1 MYQQPEAL
9 DKNTHAGLRLSPTNT
24 FAFAADLTV
33 APLAGM
39 EITQAATCYPIV
51 FLPAGQ
57 GPVLPQ
63 ALLGLKGRN
72 TYLNAAQQ
80 WTAAYVPASLRK
92 YPFALAEVGES
103 GNFVLAVDTAAPH
116 LQKEKGDLLIS
127 EEGEFTDL
135 TKTAGEFVTRLRNQM
150 GVTAAALAEV
160 DAAGILVDKT
170 LTIQEGSTTS
180 MIGGFR
186 TADLEKLAA
195 QDDATLAKWAR
206 NGVLQIIY
214 AHLDSLRHLQAL
226 VAAEGRPASTN

>member
-9 DKNTHAGLRLSPTNT
+9 DKTTHAGLRLSPTNS

-39 EITQAATCYPIV
+39 EIRQAASCYPIV
-51 FLPAGQ
+51 FLPAGS
-57 GPVLPQ
+57 GPVLPH

-80 WTAAYVPASLRK
+80 WTATYIPAALRK

-103 GNFVLAVDTAAPH
+103 GNFVLVVDTAASQI
-116 LQKEKGDLLIS
+116 QKEKGDLLIS
-127 EEGEFTDL
+127 EDGEFTDL
-135 TKTAGEFVTRLRNQM
+135 TKTAGEFVTRLRTQM
-150 GVTAAALAEV
+150 EVTAAALAEL

-170 LTIQEGSTTS
+170 LTIQEDGKTS

-186 TADLEKLAA
+186 TADLDKLAA

-206 NGVLQIIY
+206 NGVLQIVY
-214 AHLDSLRHLQAL
+214 AHLDSLQHLRGLA
-226 VAAEGRPASTN
+226 AAESRPETTN